1 MSPCEN
7 LPELAPDYHSGAL
20 TAPEAAR
27 YEAHLSSCATC
38 RSADEQYRQ
47 GLELLLP
54 WPAEPSKVSDAD
66 FLAKLLAATQEAKS
80 RALPTTVAGEV
91 ARPVLAVV
99 PRDDQR
105 TGRKRIAWAPVALA
119 ASILILIAGL
129 SWREGHSPVSLP
141 VTEEMVEGEGSPLAW
156 ADLSGLE
163 ESLLADQSG
172 LVELAG
178 LDEDSYLDPA
188 LLEEEVWFEIAP
200 EESAFEEAWPSAGPA
215 LEDEIN
221 QLDVNQKAHLMEL
234 FEQG

>member
-20 TAPEAAR
+20 TGTEAAR
-27 YEAHLSSCATC
+27 YEEHLFSCAMC

-54 WPAEPSKVSDAD
+54 WPEEPSNVSDAD
-66 FLAKLLAATQEAKS
+66 FLASLLAATQEAKS
-80 RALPTTVAGEV
+80 RQLTT
-91 ARPVLAVV
+91 PVPRTGGMPLLAVV
-99 PRDDQR
+99 PRGAQR

-119 ASILILIAGL
+119 ASILLLITGL

-141 VTEEMVEGEGSPLAW
+141 VTAEMVEGDGSPLAW

-163 ESLLADQSG
+163 DSLLADQSG

-178 LDEDSYLDPA
+178 LDEESDLDPA
-188 LLEEEVWFEIAP
+188 ILEDEVWSELAP
-200 EESAFEEAWPSAGPA
+200 EESVLDEAWPGAGPA